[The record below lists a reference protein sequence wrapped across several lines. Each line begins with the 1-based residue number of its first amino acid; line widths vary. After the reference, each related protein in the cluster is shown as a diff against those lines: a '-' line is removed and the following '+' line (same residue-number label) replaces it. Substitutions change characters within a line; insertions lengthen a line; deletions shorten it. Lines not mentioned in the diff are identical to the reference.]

1 MHKMCINVEINLS
14 QLCSRLIFEVS
25 WFAKWSSTYFI
36 LYIDTLA
43 TLFGSCWPNSLH
55 LDIELGRK
63 YNWVSFNMTWLL
75 VQHRLVV
82 NWDFLIQQPN
92 DQKRKIYEW
101 AAILCRIFFVCVD
114 ARGPRRM
121 VTDEMMSV
129 DLYCNI
135 WIVCWESGFSHLV
148 QLFLPILFVW
158 TLCFFFHLCLFKWSV
173 FSKIPKWVN
182 IQYASFHFLPTVECF
197 NYIRYFS
204 WHQKNV
210 TL

>member
-1 MHKMCINVEINLS
+1 MCINVEIHLS

-43 TLFGSCWPNSLH
+43 TLFGSCWTNSLH

-101 AAILCRIFFVCVD
+101 AAVLCRIFFF
-114 ARGPRRM
+114 
-121 VTDEMMSV
+121 
-129 DLYCNI
+129 
-135 WIVCWESGFSHLV
+135 VCWCQRSEENGHRWNDECW
-148 QLFLPILFVW
+148 FV
-158 TLCFFFHLCLFKWSV
+158 L
-173 FSKIPKWVN
+173 
-182 IQYASFHFLPTVECF
+182 QYLDCMLRIWF
-197 NYIRYFS
+197 
-204 WHQKNV
+204 
-210 TL
+210 